1 MTLTTYLTFEDK
13 CREAFDYYRS
23 VFGGE
28 FRDIQAFR
36 DGPGNMKVPE
46 AELDRIM
53 HVSLPIGSSIL
64 MGSDSCSA
72 FGPAAGGRRQLRNLL
87 RGGEQGTG
95 RRGIR
100 KAVRRR
106 RGEDADGRGVLG
118 RLLRGVCRQVRHQL
132 AGHRRPL
139 AGPQSTGGGRC
150 SRR

>member
-28 FRDIQAFR
+28 FRDLQAFR

-72 FGPAAGGRRQLRNLL
+72 FGPPPAVGDNFAISFGAESREQADEVFGKLSDGG
-87 RGGEQGTG
+87 
-95 RRGIR
+95 
-100 KAVRRR
+100 AVRMPMEEAFWGAYFGACVDRF
-106 RGEDADGRGVLG
+106 GINWQVVAD
-118 RLLRGVCRQVRHQL
+118 H
-132 AGHRRPL
+132 
-139 AGPQSTGGGRC
+139 
-150 SRR
+150 

>member
-1 MTLTTYLTFEDK
+1 MTLTTYLTFEDN

-64 MGSDSCSA
+64 MGSDGCSA
-72 FGPAAGGRRQLRNLL
+72 FGPPPAVGDNFAISFGAESREQADEVFGKLSDGG
-87 RGGEQGTG
+87 T
-95 RRGIR
+95 
-100 KAVRRR
+100 VRMPM
-106 RGEDADGRGVLG
+106 EDAFWGAYFGACVDRFGINW
-118 RLLRGVCRQVRHQL
+118 QVIADH
-132 AGHRRPL
+132 
-139 AGPQSTGGGRC
+139 
-150 SRR
+150 